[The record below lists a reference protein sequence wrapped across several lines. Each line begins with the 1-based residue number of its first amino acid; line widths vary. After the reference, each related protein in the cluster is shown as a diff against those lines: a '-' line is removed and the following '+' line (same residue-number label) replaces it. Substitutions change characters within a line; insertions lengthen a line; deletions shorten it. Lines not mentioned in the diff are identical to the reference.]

1 MSRSAAL
8 VGNNNAA
15 TTQQTQDSQQNNQS
29 GDNNGNDGGS
39 SLAGDAESAESDSLK
54 LHPGSGAAA
63 AAMIKQPLTMVLST
77 ATCMMVAIMVGY
89 PF

>member
-15 TTQQTQDSQQNNQS
+15 TTQQTQGSQQNNQS
-29 GDNNGNDGGS
+29 GDNNDGGS

-63 AAMIKQPLTMVLST
+63 AMIKQPLTMVLST

>member
-15 TTQQTQDSQQNNQS
+15 TTQQTQGSQQNNQS
-29 GDNNGNDGGS
+29 GDNNDGGS